1 MTALLVALG
10 AAVGAP
16 MRYLVDRAI
25 RSRYGGLLPCGTIAV
40 NVAASLLLGVL
51 TGVASSADSA
61 PGALLGTGFCGA
73 LSTYSAFG
81 YENLRLTQE
90 GDRGAATANVALSL
104 GAGLGAAAVGW
115 WLAAALS

>member
-25 RSRYGGLLPCGTIAV
+25 RSRRDTLLPWGTIAV

-51 TGVASSADSA
+51 TGVAASADSA
-61 PGALLGTGFCGA
+61 LGALVGTGFCGA

-81 YENLRLTQE
+81 YENLRLSQE
-90 GDRGAATANVALSL
+90 GARQRPQPT
-104 GAGLGAAAVGW
+104 W
-115 WLAAALS
+115 R